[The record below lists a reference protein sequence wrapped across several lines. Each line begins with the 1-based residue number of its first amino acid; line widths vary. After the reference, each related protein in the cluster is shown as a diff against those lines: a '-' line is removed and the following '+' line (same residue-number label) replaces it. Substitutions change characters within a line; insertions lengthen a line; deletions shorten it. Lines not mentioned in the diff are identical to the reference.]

1 MGEIKINLYIP
12 IYTQDIS
19 KSFHFIWMK
28 RICISTQ
35 NFITIWN

>member
-19 KSFHFIWMK
+19 KRFHFVWMK
-28 RICISTQ
+28 RYGE
-35 NFITIWN
+35 FYRY

>member
-28 RICISTQ
+28 RYGEFLSVYKIL
-35 NFITIWN
+35 